1 MLVIAF
7 MLINAVVLLNLLIA
21 ILSTTYAVV
30 LEKSPVEYAYIIMGY
45 S

>member
-1 MLVIAF
+1 MLV
-7 MLINAVVLLNLLIA
+7 NAVVLLNLLIA

-30 LEKSPVEYAYIIMGY
+30 LEKSPIEYTSIIMGY